1 MIFPFD
7 LIFLSTTFGI
17 IKPPNLIKR
26 EIGDRGNKVG
36 LKGQFIIN
44 RLIYNTLQIGYVLF
58 CKGYVS
64 ARGYFVFSP
73 F

>member
-17 IKPPNLIKR
+17 INPPELIKS
-26 EIGDRGNKVG
+26 EIGEWGKKVG
-36 LKGQFIIN
+36 LKGQYIIN
-44 RLIYNTLQIGYVLF
+44 KLISNTLQIGYVLF